1 MYAQSRVGCEVFF
14 AEFPGTVRH
23 PTNPGGTTGT
33 CLATLGKSNAR
44 STGCSVICSSAG
56 GILFQ
61 QSMQPPWRITSCSGI
76 VTCWHLRHHAMRV
89 RLCVLLKK
97 LQSISVRTGIVLHMI
112 LDFPDNY
119 PILPP
124 VVGLCTPIPHPN
136 VLNNE
141 FNREE
146 VPGMS

>member
-1 MYAQSRVGCEVFF
+1 
-14 AEFPGTVRH
+14 
-23 PTNPGGTTGT
+23 
-33 CLATLGKSNAR
+33 
-44 STGCSVICSSAG
+44 
-56 GILFQ
+56 
-61 QSMQPPWRITSCSGI
+61 
-76 VTCWHLRHHAMRV
+76 
-89 RLCVLLKK
+89 
-97 LQSISVRTGIVLHMI
+97 MI